1 MIAEYRI
8 DRIRRRVI
16 AIRAKKGC
24 DFIIFTANISLGPDE
39 AKRLE
44 YHDVSIVNDRE
55 AGERIVEIEV
65 RGKRGV
71 YYCKSMPSMP
81 LRPSCGSV
89 RETRPSRPPLVP
101 EQPVFPL
108 NSILEKQELKFDRG
122 EAPRGLQSAAHVHL
136 LAADGRCRQNC
147 RASVEMIEK
156 YYYFAHKKS
165 AERSGNQP
173 QTCFPT

>member
-1 MIAEYRI
+1 MLTEGRRSPSTSRVANNAASISSHHIRRPNCSITFGMIAEYRI

-24 DFIIFTANISLGPDE
+24 DFIIFMANISLGPDD

-55 AGERIVEIEV
+55 AGERILEIEV

-71 YYCKSMPSMP
+71 CYCKSMPSMP
-81 LRPSCGSV
+81 LRPSCGSA

-101 EQPVFPL
+101 EQPVFPP
-108 NSILEKQELKFDRG
+108 NTILEKQELKFDREG
-122 EAPRGLQSAAHVHL
+122 SAARPAVR
-136 LAADGRCRQNC
+136 GTRT
-147 RASVEMIEK
+147 
-156 YYYFAHKKS
+156 S
-165 AERSGNQP
+165 ACG
-173 QTCFPT
+173 